1 MKFTTM
7 IEQAGWNKKMVI
19 ARIMAGLN
27 QQEAAEKIGTSQ
39 AMVWAW
45 EKGRNTPRVR
55 SRKAIAR
62 AYGVDYKELFAGLM
76 PE

>member
-1 MKFTTM
+1 MKFTTI

-27 QQEAAEKIGTSQ
+27 QQEAAEKIGTTQ

-45 EKGRNTPRVR
+45 EKGRN
-55 SRKAIAR
+55 KIGR
-62 AYGVDYKELFAGLM
+62 AHV
-76 PE
+76 